1 MTEHQNSDEVAN
13 RLLLSLPK
21 ASLGRLQP
29 ALEFRAIAKSEV
41 VKRIDQPVEHYYF
54 VNRGLISFVKT
65 MLDGRLSRLE

>member
-29 ALEFRAIAKSEV
+29 ALELRAIATPGK
-41 VKRIDQPVEHYYF
+41 
-54 VNRGLISFVKT
+54 
-65 MLDGRLSRLE
+65 GRVQSWAIEEASVRELTLRDKLRRVGKIE